1 MAERGTTPQVPV
13 WQRRGLHAIRAF
25 FSPFLPDDYISMI
38 NPLWTTQELR
48 GRVEKVKP
56 EAGGAA
62 TVLIRPGFDW
72 AGHAPGQ
79 YVRIGVE
86 IDGRHHWRAY
96 SLTSAPD
103 REDGLISI
111 TPKLVDEGKVSPF
124 YVREIRPGHVVR
136 LGEVEGTFTLPDPLP
151 QKLLFV
157 SAGSGITPIM
167 SMLRHLSKTGGLTDA
182 VHLHSARAADE
193 VIFGDELRAMVS
205 EHEGLRLHEQHTG
218 AAGRMTPEHLDELC
232 PDWRERETFVCGP
245 RELLEALQERFEED
259 GEADPERLHFEAFQP
274 IIGGDGGEG
283 SGGEVRFIS
292 SELET
297 QCDAGTPILVAGE
310 EAGASLPFGCRMG
323 VCHTCVGRL
332 ASGQVRDLRTGEV
345 TGAEGQMIRTCVNA
359 AEGPVEIHL

>member
-1 MAERGTTPQVPV
+1 MAERGTTPQVPP
-13 WQRRGLHAIRAF
+13 WRRRALHATRAF
-25 FSPFLPDDYISMI
+25 FSPLLPDDYIELI
-38 NPLWTTQELR
+38 NPLWTTRELR
-48 GRVEKVKP
+48 GRVEHVKQ

-72 AGHAPGQ
+72 AGHRPGQ

-103 REDGLISI
+103 REDGLIAI
-111 TPKLVDEGKVSPF
+111 TPKLVESGTVSPF
-124 YVREIRPGHVVR
+124 YVREVRPGHVVR

-151 QKLLFV
+151 RRLLFV

-167 SMLRHLSKTGGLTDA
+167 SMLRHLAATNEGVDI
-182 VHLHSARAADE
+182 VHLHSAPSGDE
-193 VIFGDELRAMVS
+193 VIFGEELR
-205 EHEGLRLHEQHTG
+205 GLAADHGGMRLHEQHTG
-218 AAGRMTPEHLDELC
+218 SAGRMTAADLDTLC
-232 PDWRERETFVCGP
+232 SDWRERETFLCGP
-245 RELLEALQERFEED
+245 RELLEAFKERYESD
-259 GEADPERLHFEAFQP
+259 GIAERLHTEAFQP
-274 IIGGDGGEG
+274 IIGGDGGDGAGG
-283 SGGEVRFIS
+283 SVRFIS

-297 QCDAGTPILVAGE
+297 ECDGSTPILHAGE